1 MKKSILRQTSAY
13 HRNRWKILAQGSS
26 IATIASALLLTA
38 SVAIAQ
44 SPPAATPKSLTQ
56 KTAPQKAATN
66 KPATQSAS
74 KDRRKSTAVVAVR
87 PALKSKLLAQASPA
101 PAVTP
106 GVTAQEKA
114 DFSLWLKDF
123 RSEARVAGISEKTLK
138 AALDDVSEPIPRV
151 VELDRKQPES
161 TITFDQYLERIV
173 NTNRIERGRTLLLEN
188 QALLNAVS
196 TQYNVPPQY
205 IVALWGIE
213 TDYGRVTGGYSV
225 VGALATL
232 AFEGRR
238 AQFFRTELLKAL
250 KIIDEGHITAGNML
264 GSWAGAMGQSQFMPS
279 SFLSFAQDGNNDGR
293 KDIWT
298 TLPDVFASIANYLS
312 SSGWKADRNWGEAV
326 VLPTTLDRAGLDSK
340 NRKPVADWIS
350 AGVTRSD
357 GKRISFDP
365 NVSAAIVLPGGP
377 EGPAYLVTEN
387 YLVFLKWNRSLYF
400 ATAAG
405 TLADRLVEAP
415 QPDPYAAPPTSPVQT
430 PAQ

>member
-188 QALLNAVS
+188 QALLNSVS

-357 GKRISFDP
+357 GKRISFDL

-415 QPDPYAAPPTSPVQT
+415 RPDPYAAPPTSPVQT